1 MFFFINA
8 TPKTTDKLLCKCLL
22 TRDGNNT
29 AITLGTNFPHFGKD
43 CCFTWYY
50 ITKLCISKVK

>member
-22 TRDGNNT
+22 TCDGNNT

-50 ITKLCISKVK
+50 ITKLK